1 MEDLLNDLFI
11 LKPNSVLFKSIDG
24 IHQKTTTQYS
34 LIEIGEEVGSGTES
48 FEEKRRIFIN
58 TILIRECDQDRLE
71 IKTRGQSGNPSW
83 FEFRKGRLTASLHH
97 EIVTK
102 MKSVLRKKSNPKPV
116 STTRLLEKIITR
128 DTFFDC
134 AAMKWGRDHEK
145 EALDAFHASESE
157 IHEAMSLHESG
168 LLVSKNG
175 YVAAS
180 PDAVMTCACH
190 GKFAVEVKCPFSLKD
205 DTVTNNKL
213 ISTKCD
219 SLLWDADQER
229 VTLKLKHKYR
239 TQINS
244 QMALLGVKQGYF
256 IVWTRKSV

>member
-1 MEDLLNDLFI
+1 M
-11 LKPNSVLFKSIDG
+11 
-24 IHQKTTTQYS
+24 
-34 LIEIGEEVGSGTES
+34 
-48 FEEKRRIFIN
+48 
-58 TILIRECDQDRLE
+58 
-71 IKTRGQSGNPSW
+71 
-83 FEFRKGRLTASLHH
+83 
-97 EIVTK
+97 
-102 MKSVLRKKSNPKPV
+102 

-128 DTFFDC
+128 DSFFDC

-219 SLLWDADQER
+219 FLLWDADQER
-229 VTLKLKHKYR
+229 VTLKPKHKYR

-256 IVWTRKSV
+256 IVWTRKSVWYELIEFDPKLWHDVSSHLEIFFQSFVVKHLLNTESFIYCGMCNKVVLPENEINEAEKAKEEAIICN